1 MVIKMIE
8 LKSVSK
14 KFGDNI
20 LFENLDLEIKDGEFV
35 IFSGASGCGKTTLLN
50 IIGGLEKPDE
60 GHVLIDGTDVS
71 HRRNQIDL
79 YRYKFGFLFQNFALI
94 DNKTVR
100 ENLNIFKKTCLNGMS
115 PESAL
120 EYVGLSNKMNCPVY
134 ELSGGEQQRVALARI
149 LIKKCNIILAD
160 EPTGS
165 LDKRNASEVLSLLD
179 EMNRSGKT
187 IVLVTHDET
196 IKNSGKRVVELKNEK
211 E

>member
-1 MVIKMIE
+1 MIE
-8 LKSVSK
+8 LKNISK
-14 KFGDNI
+14 RFGDKI
-20 LFENLDLEIKDGEFV
+20 LFENLNLEIKDGEFIV
-35 IFSGASGCGKTTLLN
+35 FSGDSGCGKTTLLN

-60 GHVLIDGTDVS
+60 GQVIIDGLNAFNKK
-71 HRRNQIDL
+71 NQLDL

-100 ENLNIFKKTCLNGMS
+100 ENLNVFKKMCLNGMS
-115 PESAL
+115 PETAL
-120 EYVGLSNKMNCPVY
+120 AHVGLSDKMNSPVY

-165 LDKRNASEVLSLLD
+165 LDKRNADTVLSLLD
-179 EMNRSGKT
+179 EMNQSGKT
-187 IVLVTHDET
+187 VILVTHDES